1 MKKFFTLLVL
11 CAVFFLTVQYF
22 RPSGNYAGL
31 SRPDFP
37 KNVLSIGKMARSG
50 HITSTDG
57 NRLLL
62 SELEG
67 KVVFLGFWATW
78 CPPCKAEM
86 PSVQNLY
93 NTMKGEKDVVFLMV
107 SNEES
112 HTVRDFMQK
121 NRYDFPVWLT
131 DSSLPAHLNVEAIP
145 TTFIIDRKGD
155 IVFAHTG
162 AARWDDPVCADFL
175 KKL

>member
-1 MKKFFTLLVL
+1 MKNFFILLIL
-11 CAVFFLTVQYF
+11 GAMFLLTMHFF

-31 SRPDFP
+31 SPPSFP
-37 KNVLSIGKMARSG
+37 ENLSSMGKIALSG
-50 HITSTDG
+50 HVTSMEG
-57 NRLLL
+57 RQFPL

-93 NTMKGEKDVVFLMV
+93 NAMKEEKDVVFMMV
-107 SNEES
+107 SDEENQI
-112 HTVRDFMQK
+112 VRNFMGK
-121 NRYDFPVWLT
+121 NRYDFPVYLA
-131 DSSLPAHLNVEAIP
+131 DGSLSSRLKVEAIP

-162 AARWDDPVCADFL
+162 AARWDDAVCADFL
-175 KKL
+175 KKM